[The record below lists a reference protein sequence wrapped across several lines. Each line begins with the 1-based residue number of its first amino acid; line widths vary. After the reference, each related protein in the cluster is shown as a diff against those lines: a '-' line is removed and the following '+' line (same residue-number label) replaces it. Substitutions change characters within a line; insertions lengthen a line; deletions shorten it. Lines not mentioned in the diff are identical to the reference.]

1 MRRIVTSALVWTG
14 ALLLIFGGYRL
25 FFLLNF
31 GVGRSGIWFDVLL
44 LAIAFL
50 MIYIGNRLGWDNLAD
65 LIFVGRFFQ
74 RIAAAARKHM
84 PPVVQDTLLSK
95 QRTFRLVRPPRRLQ
109 RYLLTISLMCLLVV
123 IVLQFIELAH
133 GMPTLGH
140 ATLDIVKYVFLSLAA
155 LPYLI
160 SIVLSGY
167 FFLRS
172 VIFFLRG
179 KDKRSSE

>member
-14 ALLLIFGGYRL
+14 ALVVAFGAYRL
-25 FFLLNF
+25 FLLNF
-31 GVGRSGIWFDVLL
+31 SGVSMNGIWFGVLF
-44 LAIAFL
+44 LAIGSL

-65 LIFVGRFFQ
+65 LIIVGRLFQ

-123 IVLQFIELAH
+123 IVLQFIEPAH
-133 GMPTLGH
+133 GMP
-140 ATLDIVKYVFLSLAA
+140 TLDIVKYVFLSLAA
-155 LPYLI
+155 LALLI
-160 SIVLSGY
+160 RIFLSGY

-172 VIFFLRG
+172 VIFSLRG
-179 KDKRSSE
+179 KR

>member
-14 ALLLIFGGYRL
+14 ALVVAFGAYRL
-25 FFLLNF
+25 FLLNF
-31 GVGRSGIWFDVLL
+31 SGVSMNGIWFGVLF
-44 LAIAFL
+44 LAIGSL

-65 LIFVGRFFQ
+65 LIIVGRLFQ

-123 IVLQFIELAH
+123 IVLQFIEPAH
-133 GMPTLGH
+133 GMP
-140 ATLDIVKYVFLSLAA
+140 TLDIVKYVFLSLAA
-155 LPYLI
+155 LALLI
-160 SIVLSGY
+160 RILLSGY

>member
-14 ALLLIFGGYRL
+14 ALVVAFGAYRL
-25 FFLLNF
+25 FLLNF
-31 GVGRSGIWFDVLL
+31 SGVSMNGIWFGVLF
-44 LAIAFL
+44 LAIGSL

-65 LIFVGRFFQ
+65 LIIVGRLFQ

-84 PPVVQDTLLSK
+84 PPVVQDTLLSE
-95 QRTFRLVRPPRRLQ
+95 QRTFRLIRPPRRLQ

-123 IVLQFIELAH
+123 IALQFIEPAN
-133 GMPTLGH
+133 GMP
-140 ATLDIVKYVFLSLAA
+140 TLDIVKYVFLSLAP
-155 LPYLI
+155 LSYLI
-160 SIVLSGY
+160 SILLSGY

-179 KDKRSSE
+179 EDKRSSE

>member
-1 MRRIVTSALVWTG
+1 MKRIVTSALVWTG
-14 ALLLIFGGYRL
+14 ALVLIFGGYCL

-31 GVGRSGIWFDVLL
+31 GVGKNGIWFAVLV
-44 LAIAFL
+44 LAIGSC
-50 MIYIGNRLGWDNLAD
+50 MIYIGDRLGWDNLAD
-65 LIFVGRFFQ
+65 LIIVGRLFQ

-84 PPVVQDTLLSK
+84 PPVVQDTLLSE
-95 QRTFRLVRPPRRLQ
+95 QRTFRLIRPPRRLQ
-109 RYLLTISLMCLLVV
+109 RYLLTISLMCLFVV

-140 ATLDIVKYVFLSLAA
+140 TTLDIVKYVFLSLAA

-160 SIVLSGY
+160 SILLNIY

-172 VIFFLRG
+172 VIFFLPG
-179 KDKRSSE
+179 KR

>member
-1 MRRIVTSALVWTG
+1 MRRIVTSALAWTG
-14 ALLLIFGGYRL
+14 CLVLLFGLYRL
-25 FFLLNF
+25 FLLLNF
-31 GVGRSGIWFDVLL
+31 GVGRNGIWFDVLL

-50 MIYIGNRLGWDNLAD
+50 MAYIANRLGWDGLAD
-65 LIFVGRFFQ
+65 LIIVVQLFQ
-74 RIAAAARKHM
+74 RIAADARKHM

>member
-14 ALLLIFGGYRL
+14 AVVVAFGAYRL
-25 FFLLNF
+25 FLLNF
-31 GVGRSGIWFDVLL
+31 SGVSMNGIWFGVLF
-44 LAIAFL
+44 LAIGSL

-65 LIFVGRFFQ
+65 LIIVGRLFQ

-123 IVLQFIELAH
+123 IVLQFIEPPH
-133 GMPTLGH
+133 GMP
-140 ATLDIVKYVFLSLAA
+140 TLDIVKYVFFSPAPLSL
-155 LPYLI
+155 LI
-160 SIVLSGY
+160 RIFLSGY

-172 VIFFLRG
+172 VIFSLRG
-179 KDKRSSE
+179 KR

>member
-14 ALLLIFGGYRL
+14 ALVVAFGAYRL
-25 FFLLNF
+25 FLLNF
-31 GVGRSGIWFDVLL
+31 SGVSMNGIWFGVLF
-44 LAIAFL
+44 LAIGSL

-65 LIFVGRFFQ
+65 LIIVGRLFQ

-123 IVLQFIELAH
+123 IALQFIEPAN
-133 GMPTLGH
+133 GMP
-140 ATLDIVKYVFLSLAA
+140 TLDIVKYVFLSLAA
-155 LPYLI
+155 LSYLI
-160 SIVLSGY
+160 SILLSGY

>member
-14 ALLLIFGGYRL
+14 ALVVAFGAYRL
-25 FFLLNF
+25 FLLNF
-31 GVGRSGIWFDVLL
+31 SGVSMNGIWFGVLF
-44 LAIAFL
+44 LAIGSL

-65 LIFVGRFFQ
+65 LIIVGRLFQ

-84 PPVVQDTLLSK
+84 PPVVQDTLLSE
-95 QRTFRLVRPPRRLQ
+95 QRTFRLIRPPRRLQ
-109 RYLLTISLMCLLVV
+109 RYLLTISLMCLFVV

-140 ATLDIVKYVFLSLAA
+140 TTLDIVKYVFLSLAA

-160 SIVLSGY
+160 SILLNIY

-179 KDKRSSE
+179 KR